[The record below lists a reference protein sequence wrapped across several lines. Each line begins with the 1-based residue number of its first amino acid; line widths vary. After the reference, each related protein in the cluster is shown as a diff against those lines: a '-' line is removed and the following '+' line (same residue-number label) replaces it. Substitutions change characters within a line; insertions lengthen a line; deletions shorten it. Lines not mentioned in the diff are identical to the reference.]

1 MSLSVVDT
9 TVLSNFASL
18 GRIQLVQEAFP
29 DVAAPSV
36 VFDEVA
42 EGRRLGYFP
51 TLDLQWLP
59 KIEPDGEEIR
69 AFETLKLSL
78 GRGEAACLAV
88 AQSRKG
94 LLLTDDQAARRRAR
108 AVEIEISG
116 SVGVLQ
122 RLVDSGAMDLREADR
137 LLQRMIDAGYWSPVA
152 SLQDLGE

>member
-18 GRIQLVQEAFP
+18 RRTQLVKEAFP

-36 VFDEVA
+36 VFDELA
-42 EGRRLGYFP
+42 EGWRLGYFP
-51 TLDLQWLP
+51 TSTLRWLP
-59 KIEPDGEEIR
+59 KIELNAEESR
-69 AFETLKLSL
+69 AFETLLLDL
-78 GRGEAACLAV
+78 GQGEAACLAV

-108 AVEIEISG
+108 MLEIELSG

-122 RLVDSGAMDLREADR
+122 RLVDSGALDLREADG
-137 LLQRMIDAGYWSPVA
+137 LLQRMIDAGYWSPVD
-152 SLQDLGE
+152 SLHELGE